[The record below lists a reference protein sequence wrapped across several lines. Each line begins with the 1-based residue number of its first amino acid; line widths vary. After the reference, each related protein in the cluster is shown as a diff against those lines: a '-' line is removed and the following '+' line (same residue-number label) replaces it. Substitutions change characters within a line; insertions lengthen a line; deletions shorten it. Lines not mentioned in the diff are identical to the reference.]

1 MSLGSTGLA
10 AQFNAPLQDGGYA
23 PFVALGS
30 GSEQRF
36 YGRGS
41 DECANYA
48 LAHFVSLGG
57 VSRTPP
63 PPICRDF
70 LFLAVSDQPMSLG
83 SGPLSVHSILTVN
96 ATLRQFSMN
105 AFEKQGGL
113 RVEKHKKAQVG
124 TLMRSLR
131 VMGVAQNDISTTL
144 TNNGG
149 VLGSVDVLF
158 GGPSPVRVRSWWPH
172 ATNSSRVHFLLLE
185 SQQVSTQSNR
195 NLVSVPQLVPI
206 AAPFEIC
213 SAQDLKR
220 VLAWSHPSYRNL
232 LARALGVRVGGGDK
246 QFVDRVV
253 AGFEKYGSVCFYL
266 GVCPAVRDETL
277 GCSPESGILSA
288 LTPGAVPPTASTS
301 IVPSW

>member
-1 MSLGSTGLA
+1 MSSGNTGLA
-10 AQFNAPLQDGGYA
+10 AQYNAPLQNGGYA
-23 PFVALGS
+23 PFVTLGS

-41 DECANYA
+41 DEIANYA
-48 LAHFVSLGG
+48 LPHFVSLGG

-63 PPICRDF
+63 PPIRRDF
-70 LFLAVSDQPMSLG
+70 LFLVVSDQPMSLG
-83 SGPLSVHSILTVN
+83 NGPLSVHSILTVN

-105 AFEKQGGL
+105 AFEK
-113 RVEKHKKAQVG
+113 RSSANIEKRKKAQIG
-124 TLMRSLR
+124 ALMSSLR
-131 VMGVAQNDISTTL
+131 VMGVAQNNISTTL

-158 GGPSPVRVRSWWPH
+158 GGPSPVRVVSWWPH

-185 SQQVSTQSNR
+185 SYQILTQSNR
-195 NLVSVPQLVPI
+195 NRVSVPQLVPI
-206 AAPFEIC
+206 AAPFQIC

-220 VLAWSHPSYRNL
+220 VLAWSPPSYRNL
-232 LARALGVRVGGGDK
+232 LARALGVRVGGGDD
-246 QFVDRVV
+246 QFVDSVV

-266 GVCPAVRDETL
+266 GVCPAVKDETV
-277 GCSPESGILSA
+277 GCLPESGILSA
-288 LTPGAVPPTASTS
+288 LTPGAVPPKASTS